1 MNAPDETASPESP
14 AMPNGSGA
22 AAVLSAGFGAFAL
35 ALLAVAAD
43 KSALIKRSLDFYVP
57 TGPLSG
63 VTTVAVLIWGITWAI
78 LEWRWA
84 RQDGRHRTHQLRGS
98 RAARHEPVDDIST
111 RRGLVLKVGKRT
123 GRAAP
128 DSKFLRQ

>member
-78 LEWRWA
+78 LEWRW
-84 RQDGRHRTHQLRGS
+84 RGRTVAIGRINS
-98 RAARHEPVDDIST
+98 AALALLGMSLLMTFPPVAD
-111 RRGLVLKVGKRT
+111 L
-123 GRAAP
+123 
-128 DSKFLRQ
+128 F